1 MITRPP
7 IYGLVAEF
15 DKATDLVAAAE
26 AAHRDGYR
34 HGGKVDRSDPSQ
46 WVLNGRTTESNR
58 QVSNPTILFTVTV
71 QVFSVS
77 FSVNPLNLPTTQ
89 KPLSRRRTWPRN
101 QSP

>member
-1 MITRPP
+1 MGPDACASRKMALHELGKPP
-7 IYGLVAEF
+7 F
-15 DKATDLVAAAE
+15 
-26 AAHRDGYR
+26 HRDGYR